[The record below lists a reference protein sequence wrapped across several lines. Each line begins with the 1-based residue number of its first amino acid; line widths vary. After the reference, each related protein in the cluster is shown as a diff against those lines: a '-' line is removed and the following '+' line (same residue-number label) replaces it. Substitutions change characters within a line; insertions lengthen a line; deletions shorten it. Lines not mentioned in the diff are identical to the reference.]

1 MVVIVSGSSPAPT
14 LTQASVS
21 SVASF
26 SLQRGLLSSSPA
38 VSLSISRRR
47 TCTVRAGGNYFLFCL
62 LICVFRVSLSA
73 SLTTQICWISEREVQ
88 IQERERER
96 ERVK

>member
-1 MVVIVSGSSPAPT
+1 MVVIVSGSSPAPAPT
-14 LTQASVS
+14 PTQASVS

-62 LICVFRVSLSA
+62 LICVFRVSPSA

-88 IQERERER
+88 I
-96 ERVK
+96 

>member
-1 MVVIVSGSSPAPT
+1 MASVAAGVGMVVIVSGSSLAPT
-14 LTQASVS
+14 PTQASVS

-47 TCTVRAGGNYFLFCL
+47 TCTVRAGGNFIFLGL
-62 LICVFRVSLSA
+62 LICVFWVSLLA
-73 SLTTQICWISEREVQ
+73 SLTTQICWVSEREVQ
-88 IQERERER
+88 I
-96 ERVK
+96 